1 MPEIPQNIKEKK
13 GKTIAFRP
21 NIDES
26 KFLAQKAIEVGLVS
40 TDDRPMTAV
49 LVAKKISEC
58 IKYGWDKPPE
68 VNVEGI
74 NFKTK
79 SEIMAEMGAVY
90 EESVRYKAL
99 CIVIESKSHNGLP
112 YYMKEVDKI
121 LKQNKKN

>member
-1 MPEIPQNIKEKK
+1 MPENIKEKK

-26 KFLAQKAIEVGLVS
+26 KFLAQKAIEVGLVNS
-40 TDDRPMTAV
+40 DDRPMTAV

-58 IKYGWDKPPE
+58 IKHGWDKPPE

-79 SEIMAEMGAVY
+79 SEIMSEMGFVY
-90 EESVRYKAL
+90 EESLRYKAL
-99 CIVIESKSHNGLP
+99 CSIIKAKSHNGIE
-112 YYMKEVDKI
+112 YYMKEVDKL
-121 LKQNKKN
+121 LKTTKK